1 MAIMSDTSFKELS
14 WESKEHDWT
23 GKSFYFIPI
32 MNVFG
37 KPLSLGNKFEELNR
51 ELRMN
56 GYRTLNSMILVQA
69 ATFKGRIMVEVEKL
83 DKYDSQ
89 VITFDDTT
97 TADTIVHKG
106 SSGSLGSDGKRLQ
119 QRFASRRGMNPK
131 DIYYWHI
138 DGPGSDR
145 AVLFAGS

>member
-1 MAIMSDTSFKELS
+1 MAIMSNTSFNELS

-32 MNVFG
+32 INVLG
-37 KPLSLGNKFEELNR
+37 KPVSLGKKLEELNR
-51 ELRMN
+51 ELRLN
-56 GYRTLNSMILVQA
+56 GYRTVNSMIMVQVA
-69 ATFKGRIMVEVEKL
+69 SFKGRIMVEVEKL

-106 SSGSLGSDGKRLQ
+106 SAGGIGAAVKRLQ
-119 QRFASRRGMNPK
+119 QRVASRRGMNPR
-131 DIYYWHI
+131 DIYYWLV
-138 DGPGSDR
+138 DGPGSER
-145 AVLFAGS
+145 AVLFAVT